1 LDFLF
6 GALTGAQS
14 LDALIRWGGYTV
26 LFVIVFVETGLFA
39 FLPGDS
45 LLISAGLVAAAG
57 HLNIWWLNVLLSVAA
72 VLGDNVGYAIGAR
85 IGPRLF
91 TREKSLL
98 FNPAHVERTRR
109 FYGRHG
115 AKAIVIARFVPIVRT
130 FAPIVAGVAGMPYRQ
145 FFFYNVVGGTGWV
158 LSMTWAGYLLGQTV
172 PNIDRHIHIVVIIV
186 IVLSLIPIPI
196 EILRERRRSSAAR

>member
-1 LDFLF
+1 MCPRTSSSSASLDFLF

-85 IGPRLF
+85 IGGHL
-91 TREKSLL
+91 
-98 FNPAHVERTRR
+98 ER
-109 FYGRHG
+109 
-115 AKAIVIARFVPIVRT
+115 
-130 FAPIVAGVAGMPYRQ
+130 VAC
-145 FFFYNVVGGTGWV
+145 
-158 LSMTWAGYLLGQTV
+158 
-172 PNIDRHIHIVVIIV
+172 
-186 IVLSLIPIPI
+186 
-196 EILRERRRSSAAR
+196 